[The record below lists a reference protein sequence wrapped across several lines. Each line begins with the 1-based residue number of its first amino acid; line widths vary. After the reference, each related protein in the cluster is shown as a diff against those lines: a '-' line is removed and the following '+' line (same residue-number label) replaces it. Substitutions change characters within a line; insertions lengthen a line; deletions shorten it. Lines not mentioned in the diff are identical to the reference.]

1 MLNSLALRAAVGRAT
16 GCLLIVAATCISC
29 VARETAPPGDGIN
42 VPSTVDLTGVLTA
55 SHATGSLLLRLS
67 PLPTGIDASI
77 PANI

>member
-16 GCLLIVAATCISC
+16 GCLLILAATC
-29 VARETAPPGDGIN
+29 VAGETAPPGDGIN
-42 VPSTVDLTGVLTA
+42 VSSTVDLTGVLTA
-55 SHATGSLLLRLS
+55 SHATESLLLRLS